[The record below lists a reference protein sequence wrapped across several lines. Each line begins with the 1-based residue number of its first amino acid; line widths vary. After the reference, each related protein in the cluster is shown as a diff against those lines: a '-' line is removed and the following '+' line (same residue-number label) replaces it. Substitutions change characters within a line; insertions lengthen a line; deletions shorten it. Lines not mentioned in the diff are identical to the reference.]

1 MSFGD
6 SQLLQP
12 TGNDIVPKHWRRR
25 SADVGGLNLATGSG
39 DHGQGWMGYTGA
51 LEWVIR
57 VLLN

>member
-6 SQLLQP
+6 PKLLHP
-12 TGNDIVPKHWRRR
+12 AVNDIFPKHWRRR

-51 LEWVIR
+51 LE
-57 VLLN
+57 